1 MKIGEKRVSQKGRS
15 YPAAT
20 DFFQSDDP
28 DFIRLYGE
36 KASTLKITLPYA
48 SADENFPTG
57 LERWVTSKKDSSRQV
72 LTCYTKDSGR
82 DPIALRLTD
91 FVREDDTVRGPER
104 GQNRTPIT
112 CRADD
117 CPFFKDKSCKPMGR
131 LTFFLDGDNHAQP
144 LQFSTKAWNT
154 IENIAGL
161 LSSAQR
167 LGPLNT
173 PGRVFEMHVAF
184 ETQGDKRFPV
194 VTLKEVQV
202 VITPDNIDTASA
214 LADANIAL
222 EQGTEARVV
231 LAKLLDAIRPGW
243 RDDQRYIDRIK
254 EVGPET
260 ALQGIFQRYDA

>member
-1 MKIGEKRVSQKGRS
+1 MTRDE
-15 YPAAT
+15 A
-20 DFFQSDDP
+20 QSDLARLGQASDEAFDLFETTLACALHEDP
-28 DFIRLYGE
+28 E
-36 KASTLKITLPYA
+36 
-48 SADENFPTG
+48 
-57 LERWVTSKKDSSRQV
+57 
-72 LTCYTKDSGR
+72 R
-82 DPIALRLTD
+82 DPRP
-91 FVREDDTVRGPER
+91 VRELMARAAARLSER
-104 GQNRTPIT
+104 IIDARPDEALSEVLSYEMHFDGDN
-112 CRADD
+112 
-117 CPFFKDKSCKPMGR
+117 S
-131 LTFFLDGDNHAQP
+131 FFLDGDNHAQP